1 LLCESH
7 LYGKNHKNNNM
18 NKEKLIGY
26 GINLAIV
33 TVGVLL
39 ALKIKEGMNQ
49 VKVLPPAQA
58 TTKE

>member
-1 LLCESH
+1 
-7 LYGKNHKNNNM
+7 M